1 MKQQRPD
8 AEGPVAPGLIQLDEK
23 TLVSVK
29 LARSGQPPDRF
40 RAVAVAA
47 LRARHRV
54 PLSSSETA
62 GFGPDPETALEA
74 CLRRVRTALGTRPAK
89 ARRLERRPQATL

>member
-8 AEGPVAPGLIQLDEK
+8 PGAPVAPGLVQLDER

-29 LARSGQPPDRF
+29 LARSGQPPDQF

-62 GFGPDPETALEA
+62 GFGPDPESALAA
-74 CLRRVRTALGTRPAK
+74 CLRRVRAALGTQPVR